1 MAHFFKEKHP
11 PASIPSFVRKGC
23 YLSFDFEDFLLKC
36 VSTSGLGDAFY
47 VFILVHAFLKIL
59 STFRLFYLFSS
70 LLPLTM
76 TAAFE
81 PTTIGC
87 VLRFKTYVKTQI
99 MRTLFW

>member
-1 MAHFFKEKHP
+1 MAHFFKKNTLLLP
-11 PASIPSFVRKGC
+11 FRPLSGRDAIFPSILKI
-23 YLSFDFEDFLLKC
+23 FLLKC
-36 VSTSGLGDAFY
+36 VSTSGLGDGFY